1 MEKKLLIGE
10 IEHIQWNSVVLRC
23 GEQREVFE
31 IPANVL
37 KQLKTGQRV
46 RLLLRKQRLVRLF
59 NISTQTL
66 YETDFF
72 ANKPLLRKYQTLL
85 FIIAAAI
92 CSIPA
97 VGVVLSLIFIAALIG
112 VSFRRSEKVAVN
124 VALTSAVSGLI
135 YISLAG
141 YLLMSGYY
149 LAAFLACTLLIFI
162 VLKSAGTIQ
171 NKEARVLDQEVS
183 AGRQE
188 GSLS

>member
-10 IEHIQWNSVVLRC
+10 IEQIQWNSVVLKC

-37 KQLKTGQRV
+37 QHLKIGHRV
-46 RLLLRKQRLVRLF
+46 RLLFRKQRLVRLF
-59 NISTQTL
+59 NTSTQTL
-66 YETDFF
+66 HETDFF
-72 ANKPLLRKYQTLL
+72 ANRPLLRKYQTLL

-124 VALTSAVSGLI
+124 VALISAVSGLI

-141 YLLMSGYY
+141 YLLMNGYY

-162 VLKSAGTIQ
+162 ALKSAGTIQ

-183 AGRQE
+183 DGRLE
-188 GSLS
+188 GALT

>member
-23 GEQREVFE
+23 DEQREVFE

-171 NKEARVLDQEVS
+171 NKETRVLDQEVS
-183 AGRQE
+183 AGRLE

>member
-23 GEQREVFE
+23 GEQREVLE

-171 NKEARVLDQEVS
+171 NKEARELDREVS
-183 AGRQE
+183 AGRLE
-188 GSLS
+188 GSLL